1 MNKEVLKS
9 FFKEAISL
17 IKTGEKTVSLKDL
30 ILADKEIVGK
40 TIKHITSSSYYMMHV
55 GQITTIQE
63 GFNQWIAEREDSQV
77 FPQIKFPVEFDY
89 DQSVNLNNPIMDL
102 TNASED
108 EIALVYHMAVLF
120 LIEYYLESD
129 KESSWQR
136 ERVQSEVSRYLNSS
150 IYFFINLGAD
160 HASYI
165 GNFTAEESH
174 FLVFVII
181 LKLYRNLDKDYV
193 RGILEYLTYLFLEF
207 RGEYK
212 KEVLDDFEEYLS
224 RTFPNLD
231 LERVFQLDAIMCI
244 INVFDIVEYF
254 LELFIDKE
262 GNDIFPCDGY
272 TPSDLQATITNW
284 ALV

>member
-1 MNKEVLKS
+1 M
-9 FFKEAISL
+9 
-17 IKTGEKTVSLKDL
+17 
-30 ILADKEIVGK
+30 
-40 TIKHITSSSYYMMHV
+40 
-55 GQITTIQE
+55 
-63 GFNQWIAEREDSQV
+63 
-77 FPQIKFPVEFDY
+77 
-89 DQSVNLNNPIMDL
+89 
-102 TNASED
+102 
-108 EIALVYHMAVLF
+108 
-120 LIEYYLESD
+120 
-129 KESSWQR
+129 
-136 ERVQSEVSRYLNSS
+136 NSS

-174 FLVFVII
+174 FLVFVIM

-212 KEVLDDFEEYLS
+212 KEVLDDFEDYIS

-244 INVFDIVEYF
+244 INAFDIVEYF

-262 GNDIFPCDGY
+262 GNDIFPRDGY

>member
-55 GQITTIQE
+55 GQITSIQE
-63 GFNQWIAEREDSQV
+63 GFNEWIAIRDQSQV
-77 FPQIKFPVEFDY
+77 FPQIKFPTVIEY
-89 DQSVNLNNPIMDL
+89 DQSLNLNNPIMDL
-102 TNASED
+102 TKASED

-120 LIEYYLESD
+120 LIEYYLESEE
-129 KESSWQR
+129 ESSWQR
-136 ERVQSEVSRYLNSS
+136 ERVQSEVTRTLNSS

-165 GNFTAEESH
+165 SNFTTEESH
-174 FLVFVII
+174 FLVFVTM
-181 LKLYRNLDKDYV
+181 LKFYRNLDKDYV

-207 RGEYK
+207 KGEYSQ
-212 KEVLDDFEEYLS
+212 EVLDDFEEYLS

>member
-63 GFNQWIAEREDSQV
+63 GFNQWIVEREDSQV

-136 ERVQSEVSRYLNSS
+136 ERVQSEVGRYLNSS

-174 FLVFVII
+174 FLVFVIM

-207 RGEYK
+207 KGEYK

>member
-63 GFNQWIAEREDSQV
+63 GFNQWIVEREDSQV

-108 EIALVYHMAVLF
+108 EISLVYHMAVLF

-136 ERVQSEVSRYLNSS
+136 ERVQSEVGRYLNSS

-174 FLVFVII
+174 FLVFVIM

-207 RGEYK
+207 KGEYK

>member
-160 HASYI
+160 HATYI
-165 GNFTAEESH
+165 GNFTTEESH
-174 FLVFVII
+174 FLVFVTM
-181 LKLYRNLDKDYV
+181 LKFYRNLDKEYV

-207 RGEYK
+207 KGEYK

-284 ALV
+284 ELV

>member
-17 IKTGEKTVSLKDL
+17 IKTGEKTISLKDL

-77 FPQIKFPVEFDY
+77 FPQIKFPVEFYY

-108 EIALVYHMAVLF
+108 EIALVYHMAILF

-174 FLVFVII
+174 FLVFVIM

-207 RGEYK
+207 KGEYK
-212 KEVLDDFEEYLS
+212 QEVLDDFEEYLS

-284 ALV
+284 ELV

>member
-174 FLVFVII
+174 FLVFVIM

>member
-1 MNKEVLKS
+1 MNKDVLKS
-9 FFKEAISL
+9 FFKEAVSL
-17 IKTGEKTVSLKDL
+17 IKSGEKSISLKDL
-30 ILADKEIVGK
+30 ILADKEIVSK

-55 GQITTIQE
+55 GQITSIQE
-63 GFNQWIAEREDSQV
+63 GFNEWIVNREESQV
-77 FPQIKFPVEFDY
+77 FPKIKFPTTIDY
-89 DQSVNLNNPIMDL
+89 DQSLNLNNPIMDL
-102 TNASED
+102 TKASED

-120 LIEYYLESD
+120 LIEYYLESEE
-129 KESSWQR
+129 ESSWQR
-136 ERVQSEVSRYLNSS
+136 ERVQSEVTRTLNSS

-160 HASYI
+160 HATYI
-165 GNFTAEESH
+165 GNFSTEESH
-174 FLVFVII
+174 FLVFVIM
-181 LKLYRNLDKDYV
+181 LKFYRNLDKDYV

-207 RGEYK
+207 KGEYSQ
-212 KEVLDDFEEYLS
+212 EVLDDFEEYLS

-244 INVFDIVEYF
+244 INIFDIVEYF

-262 GNDIFPCDGY
+262 GNDIFPRDGY

>member
-1 MNKEVLKS
+1 MNKDVLKS
-9 FFKEAISL
+9 FFKEAIRL

-108 EIALVYHMAVLF
+108 EIALVYHLAVLF

-174 FLVFVII
+174 FLVFVIM

-207 RGEYK
+207 KGEYK

>member
-1 MNKEVLKS
+1 MNKDVLKS
-9 FFKEAISL
+9 FFKEAVSL
-17 IKTGEKTVSLKDL
+17 IKSGEKSISLKDL
-30 ILADKEIVGK
+30 ILADKEIVSK

-55 GQITTIQE
+55 GQITSIQE
-63 GFNQWIAEREDSQV
+63 GFNEWIANREESQV
-77 FPQIKFPVEFDY
+77 FPQIKFPTTIDY
-89 DQSVNLNNPIMDL
+89 DQSLNLNNSIMDL
-102 TNASED
+102 TKASED

-120 LIEYYLESD
+120 LIEYYLESEE
-129 KESSWQR
+129 ESSWQR
-136 ERVQSEVSRYLNSS
+136 ERVQSEVTRTLNSS
-150 IYFFINLGAD
+150 IYFFINLGVD

-165 GNFTAEESH
+165 GNFTTEESH
-174 FLVFVII
+174 FLVFVTM
-181 LKLYRNLDKDYV
+181 LKFYRNLDKEYV

-207 RGEYK
+207 KGEYSQ
-212 KEVLDDFEEYLS
+212 EVLDDFEEYLS

-244 INVFDIVEYF
+244 INIFDIVEYF

-262 GNDIFPCDGY
+262 GKDIFPRDGY

>member
-77 FPQIKFPVEFDY
+77 FPQIKFPAEFDY

-174 FLVFVII
+174 FLVFVIM

-207 RGEYK
+207 KGEYK

-284 ALV
+284 ELV

>member
-1 MNKEVLKS
+1 
-9 FFKEAISL
+9 
-17 IKTGEKTVSLKDL
+17 
-30 ILADKEIVGK
+30 
-40 TIKHITSSSYYMMHV
+40 MMHV
-55 GQITTIQE
+55 GQITSIQE
-63 GFNQWIAEREDSQV
+63 GFNEWIVNREESQV
-77 FPQIKFPVEFDY
+77 FPQIKFPTTIDY
-89 DQSVNLNNPIMDL
+89 DQSLNLNNPIMDL
-102 TNASED
+102 TKASED

-120 LIEYYLESD
+120 LIEYYLESEE
-129 KESSWQR
+129 ESSWQR
-136 ERVQSEVSRYLNSS
+136 ERVQSEVTRTLNSS

-165 GNFTAEESH
+165 GNFTTEESH
-174 FLVFVII
+174 FLVFVTM
-181 LKLYRNLDKDYV
+181 LKFYRNLDKEYV

-207 RGEYK
+207 KGEYSQ
-212 KEVLDDFEEYLS
+212 EVLDDFEDYIS

-262 GNDIFPCDGY
+262 GNDIFPRDGY

>member
-108 EIALVYHMAVLF
+108 EIALVYHLAVLF

-136 ERVQSEVSRYLNSS
+136 ERVQSEVGRYLNSS

-165 GNFTAEESH
+165 GNFSAEESH
-174 FLVFVII
+174 FLVFVIM
-181 LKLYRNLDKDYV
+181 LKMYRNLDKDYV

-207 RGEYK
+207 KGEYK